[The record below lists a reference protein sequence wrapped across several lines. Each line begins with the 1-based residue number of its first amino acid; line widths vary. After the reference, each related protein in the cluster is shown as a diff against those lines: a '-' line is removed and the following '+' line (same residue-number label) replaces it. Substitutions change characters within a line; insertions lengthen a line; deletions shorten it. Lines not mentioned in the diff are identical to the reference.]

1 MLILSGRNDAM
12 ALNYVW
18 IAFFLVGLVIALFKL
33 IFLQDYEIFKKLVDG
48 IFDASKSSV
57 MDVALPLTGVMVFFM
72 GLMNIGEKAG
82 AVNFLA
88 RLLNPFMKRLFPEVP
103 EKHPAMGQMVMNFS
117 ANMLG
122 LDNAATP
129 FGLKAMESLQTL
141 NPNKDTATNAQIMF
155 LVLHTSGLTL
165 IPLSIIAYRAGAGSV
180 NPTSVFIPLM
190 LATGVATI
198 ASIIITGLYQ
208 RLRFD
213 AVLITWLGTL
223 IVAIGLFAL
232 FMYRLPSEQKFT
244 GASITETEFK
254 QKVITSGG
262 VTRLVLIEGEK
273 DKMVKVFINPASMD
287 KEYYRNAINLAN
299 YSSVTELNDHPA
311 FQFPVN
317 SFDSVKSWTG
327 VNFPAAVIL
336 QDKKENWKTP
346 LLSKEVFGNVLGNVI
361 LFVLISAFIVGGLIK
376 RINVFDAFI
385 EGAKGGWEVIVRI
398 IPYLVGMLVA
408 IRVFRDSGALTAL
421 INGISYALNAVG
433 IGGDYVPALPVAIMR
448 PFSGAGAR
456 GLMLDIFTNPAYG
469 PDSFVGKLASTFQGS
484 ADTTFYILALYFGSV
499 GIKKVRYAIWAGMM
513 ADLIGVIAAIGIGYL
528 MLH

>member
-1 MLILSGRNDAM
+1 M

-18 IAFFLVGLVIALFKL
+18 IAFFLIGLVIALFKL
-33 IFLQDYEIFKKLVDG
+33 IFLQDYEIFRKLVDG

-88 RLLNPFMKRLFPEVP
+88 RILNPFMKRLFPEVP
-103 EKHPAMGQMVMNFS
+103 DKHPAMGQMVMNFS

-129 FGLKAMESLQTL
+129 FGLKAMESLQSL
-141 NPNKDTATNAQIMF
+141 NPNKETASNAQIMF

-165 IPLSIIAYRAGAGSV
+165 IPLSIIAYRAGAGST

-190 LATGVATI
+190 LATAVATI
-198 ASIIITGLYQ
+198 ASVVITGIYQ

-213 AVLITWLGTL
+213 AVLITWLGL
-223 IVAIGLFAL
+223 LLGGIFLFAW
-232 FMYRLPSEQKFT
+232 FMYRLPSQKEFT
-244 GASITETEFK
+244 QPVLLTKET
-254 QKVITSGG
+254 
-262 VTRLVLIEGEK
+262 
-273 DKMVKVFINPASMD
+273 
-287 KEYYRNAINLAN
+287 
-299 YSSVTELNDHPA
+299 
-311 FQFPVN
+311 
-317 SFDSVKSWTG
+317 
-327 VNFPAAVIL
+327 
-336 QDKKENWKTP
+336 
-346 LLSKEVFGNVLGNVI
+346 FGNVLGNVI
-361 LFVLISAFIVGGLIK
+361 LFVLICTFIIGGLIK
-376 RINVFDAFI
+376 KINVFDAFI
-385 EGAKGGWEVIVRI
+385 EGAKGGWEVIVKI

-421 INGISYALNAVG
+421 INGISFLLNAIG
-433 IGGDYVPALPVAIMR
+433 IGGDYAPALPVAIMR

-456 GLMLDIFTNPAYG
+456 GLMLDIFSNPAYG

-513 ADLIGVIAAIGIGYL
+513 ADVMGVIAAIAIGYL
-528 MLH
+528 MLR